1 MKEFQS
7 TTGGR
12 HAYNTDFKNLQEL
25 ALAMQEIFRECGSNF
40 VISGC
45 NVTVDSTVS
54 VSEGYVY
61 IDNRVCKVAAASG
74 LQASN
79 LYIVAKQKNGDII
92 PYADGGSNI
101 QYIDY
106 YAEVVNSSSVNSAY
120 IAYNSSSQAFPN
132 LATAFF
138 DYYTVCKKAGSQSI
152 DSLSVQQT
160 LTALKQ
166 LIAPQGIQFDS
177 SSTRSVFVNNGAIT
191 IHNNP
196 YDLLFYANGGIELQ
210 NQGTTEFSCSKD
222 YGIGKVT
229 FENVNV
235 SDQLR
240 TNTLF
245 VKGVDIQNAGVPLG
259 TIQMWAGPVESI
271 PSNYA
276 LCDGSALSIPAYKEL
291 YTVIGPTFNTAP
303 NASGGNWTAP
313 SSIQFRLPDL
323 RGRFINGYYPDNSDY
338 NAIGKAGGQEK
349 VTLTVNEMPSHAHD
363 VDDYYFM
370 EEYSSVKANPIYGN
384 YTYLGNAK
392 SYMGSFRSDTDNN
405 TLLYTKHSSY
415 YSGGSSPHE
424 NRPPYYVLAYIMRVK

>member
-25 ALAMQEIFRECGSNF
+25 ALAMQEVFRECDGNF

-45 NVTVDSTVS
+45 KVTIGSTIS

-61 IDNRVCKVAAASG
+61 IDNRVCKVAAASD
-74 LQASN
+74 LQATN
-79 LYIVAKQKNGDII
+79 LYIVAKQKNGDAI
-92 PYADGGSNI
+92 PYADGGSGI

-138 DYYTVCKKAGSQSI
+138 NYYTVCKKAGSQSI

-166 LIAPQGIQFDS
+166 LLAPQGIQFDS
-177 SSTRSVFVNNGAIT
+177 SSTKSISVNNTDVI
-191 IHNNP
+191 IHNYP
-196 YDLLFYANGGIELQ
+196 YDLRFNANGSIALE
-210 NQGTTEFSCSKD
+210 NQGTTEFAVSKD
-222 YGIGKVT
+222 FGTGKAT
-229 FENVNV
+229 FANIDVL
-235 SDQLR
+235 DQLR
-240 TNTLF
+240 ANTLL
-245 VKGVDIQNAGVPLG
+245 VNGVDIRNVGVPLG
-259 TIQMWAGPVESI
+259 TVQMWAGPVESI

-276 LCDGSALSIPAYKEL
+276 LCDGSALGILAYKEL

-303 NASGGNWTAP
+303 NASGGNWIAP
-313 SSIQFRLPDL
+313 SSIEFRLPDL

-338 NAIGKAGGQEK
+338 NSIGKAGGQEK
-349 VTLTVNEMPSHAHD
+349 VTLTVNEIPSHAHD

-370 EEYSSVKANPIYGN
+370 EEYNSVKENPIYGN
-384 YTYLGNAK
+384 YKYLGNVK

-405 TLLYTKHSSY
+405 TLLYTRHSSY